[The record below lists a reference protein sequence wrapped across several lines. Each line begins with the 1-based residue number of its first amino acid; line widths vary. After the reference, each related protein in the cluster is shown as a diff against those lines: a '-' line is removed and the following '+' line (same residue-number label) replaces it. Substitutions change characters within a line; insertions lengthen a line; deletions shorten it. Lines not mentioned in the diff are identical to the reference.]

1 MAYEIPSAVSID
13 SKLRQEF
20 RDRIRERD
28 ESFDASD
35 PLVRVLFRTFATQL
49 QDLYSET
56 DRIRLGLLDE
66 LIEGLGVGRRR
77 PRAAQTIVRFS
88 PNGAAPAWIEAGTEL
103 TGEAETGERLTFTTD
118 APVSVSSARI
128 AAAFAYQDGE
138 LRLVSGVDLPD
149 ETAALRPSTDPVRV
163 ALGPYPA
170 LYVAVENLPE
180 QHLSGHGFF
189 FDLSPEAERIQ
200 AALRNETWCVVGN
213 DGALAANGVLRPERG
228 NGGAGRLRWLS
239 GAAPPAESESSGEG
253 AQESPDLPDGYY
265 AGRVV
270 LFPQV
275 PAERRGLC
283 TAPRAMAG
291 ALKKLFPAGPAF
303 LETPR
308 AWLRIS
314 MPMEVPALHDAV
326 SNISMHAVS
335 ASNAECFNETIR
347 FDQQGTSIP
356 VSRESGA
363 ARLLV
368 APLSV
373 FGESEKSY
381 LPQFAPSDEPGR
393 GRYSIHNG
401 RIRLDPATRPDG
413 VREEYANLR
422 MWLTAG
428 SAGNRVG
435 PGKIQSFLKR
445 GSAPS
450 VRVLNPASAA
460 GGSDAETFDSA
471 QRRFAGALLSRD
483 RIVSEADMSALARSF
498 DPRIS
503 HVDTTLALQR
513 GPTGAL
519 DRVQRVR
526 CTVDADAF
534 VDPTEE
540 MRVLR
545 EELELFLQ
553 QRTLYGTRMSLEL
566 AAQ

>member
-1 MAYEIPSAVSID
+1 MAYEIPSAVAID

-35 PLVRVLFRTFATQL
+35 PVVRVLFRTFATQL

-88 PNGAAPAWIEAGTEL
+88 PTSGSSAWIEAGTEL

-118 APVSVSSARI
+118 APVAVSDAHI

-138 LRLVSGVDLPD
+138 LRLISGVDLPD
-149 ETAALRPSTDPVRV
+149 ETASLRPSTDPVRV
-163 ALGPYPA
+163 SLGPYPA
-170 LYVAVENLPE
+170 VYLAVENLPE

-189 FDLSPEAERIQ
+189 FDLSPEAERVQ
-200 AALRNETWCVVGN
+200 RALRHETWSIVSDEGVLT
-213 DGALAANGVLRPERG
+213 ARGVLRPRRG
-228 NGGAGRLRWLS
+228 NGGVSRLRWLS
-239 GAAPPAESESSGEG
+239 GGETEARDDAAAAEN
-253 AQESPDLPDGYY
+253 PDLPDGYY
-265 AGRVV
+265 AGRTV
-270 LFPQV
+270 LLPSI
-275 PAERRGLC
+275 PEDRRGQC

-303 LETPR
+303 LEKPR

-314 MPMEVPALHDAV
+314 MPMEVPALHEAV
-326 SNISMHAVS
+326 SNVSMHAVS

-347 FDQQGTSIP
+347 FAEHGTSIP
-356 VSRESGA
+356 VSREAGA

-401 RIRLDPATRPDG
+401 RIRLDPAQRPDG
-413 VREEYANLR
+413 TREEYANLR

-450 VRVLNPASAA
+450 VRVMNPASAA
-460 GGSDAETFDSA
+460 GGSDAESFDSA

-498 DPRIS
+498 DPRIGQVETS
-503 HVDTTLALQR
+503 LALER
-513 GPTGAL
+513 GPSGAL
-519 DRVQRVR
+519 DRVQHVR
-526 CTVDADAF
+526 CTVDPDAF
-534 VDPTEE
+534 VDPAEE

-545 EELELFLQ
+545 EELERFLE
-553 QRTLYGTRMSLEL
+553 QRMLYGTHMSLEL
-566 AAQ
+566 VGP

>member
-35 PLVRVLFRTFATQL
+35 PVVRVLFRTFATQL

-88 PNGAAPAWIEAGTEL
+88 RTGSSSAWIEAGTEL
-103 TGEAETGERLTFTTD
+103 TGEAESGERLTFTTD
-118 APVSVSSARI
+118 APVAVSGARI
-128 AAAFAYQDGE
+128 AAAFAYQGGE
-138 LRLVSGVDLPD
+138 LRLISGVDLPD
-149 ETAALRPSTDPVRV
+149 ETASLRPSTDPVRV

-170 LYVAVENLPE
+170 IYLAVEKLPE

-200 AALRNETWCVVGN
+200 VALRNETWCIVGD
-213 DGALAANGVLRPERG
+213 DGALSASGVLRPRRG
-228 NGGAGRLRWLS
+228 NGGVSRLHWLS
-239 GAAPPAESESSGEG
+239 GSGGVSSDDES
-253 AQESPDLPDGYY
+253 QESPDLPDGYY
-265 AGRVV
+265 AGRTV
-270 LFPQV
+270 LFPPVAQ
-275 PAERRGLC
+275 ERRGQC
-283 TAPRAMAG
+283 TAPRAMVG
-291 ALKKLFPAGPAF
+291 ALKKLFPVGPAF

-308 AWLRIS
+308 TWLRIS
-314 MPMEVPALHDAV
+314 MPMEVPALHEAV
-326 SNISMHAVS
+326 SNVSMHAVS

-347 FDQQGTSIP
+347 FDAQGTSIP
-356 VSRESGA
+356 VSSESGA

-401 RIRLDPATRPDG
+401 RIRLDPAVRPDG
-413 VREEYANLR
+413 TREEYANLR

-498 DPRIS
+498 DPRINRVETS
-503 HVDTTLALQR
+503 LALQR

-526 CTVDADAF
+526 CTVDPDAF
-534 VDPTEE
+534 VDPAEE

-553 QRTLYGTRMSLEL
+553 QRMLYGTRMSLEL
-566 AAQ
+566 DTK